1 MTTAVDRLAVAR
13 PSNHAQPSALR
24 WTWPAALPTAVAI
37 ANAIAFLAV
46 RPPVGDL
53 WAARARQSAASHG
66 VGLTYWFSWFGG
78 GSAPGSYSILTPYLS
93 ALIGSVLLGA
103 LATVAITPLCWR
115 LVQGSPYPLAATW
128 VATVAA
134 GFSLWSGRIPFAVG
148 TATSVAALIA
158 VRERQHLWAAICAVL
173 AVLFSPVSGAF
184 IAFGLAGTF
193 LLTRTHR
200 RIALT
205 TMFSVALSLV
215 LIAAVF
221 GVPGPEGY
229 PAKQALSASLG
240 LIVLLIARPP
250 RHLVA
255 LIVLTLVACPILV
268 AIPNAMGS
276 NFQRLV
282 WIWLPVA
289 VIATA
294 RARRHVAFLAVA
306 IVVYFG
312 AQGTIQELHV
322 ATKPMSSANYY
333 TALATEL
340 DTIPGLDNYR
350 IEVPYD
356 GTHTAAYALLNHA
369 ALAGGY
375 ESQTDH
381 ALNAV
386 LRSSIRLDAES
397 YRLWLDTNAVGYIA
411 VGRTTLSDNPEYRLV
426 TSAQLSY
433 LTPVWADSNWTLYEV
448 TNPRPI
454 VAPPATMV
462 DASQSSLTIRVSG
475 AGVIG
480 VRVRWSKFLS
490 VESPVDAP
498 AASLTDD
505 GYGWTLLTTQQSGLY
520 VLHGS

>member
-1 MTTAVDRLAVAR
+1 MREHEIAATLNGCPWQANHSVLEACHRAGSHYLDMAADIYSPPGLKRPTKNSFEAEIEKFNQPFLDKGIAGILCMGMDPGAVNVFARWAMDRLD
-13 PSNHAQPSALR
+13 N
-24 WTWPAALPTAVAI
+24 
-37 ANAIAFLAV
+37 
-46 RPPVGDL
+46 
-53 WAARARQSAASHG
+53 
-66 VGLTYWFSWFGG
+66 
-78 GSAPGSYSILTPYLS
+78 
-93 ALIGSVLLGA
+93 
-103 LATVAITPLCWR
+103 
-115 LVQGSPYPLAATW
+115 
-128 VATVAA
+128 
-134 GFSLWSGRIPFAVG
+134 
-148 TATSVAALIA
+148 ATSI
-158 VRERQHLWAAICAVL
+158 RVL
-173 AVLFSPVSGAF
+173 DADNAEVKGYRFAVLFSPVSGAF

-215 LIAAVF
+215 VIAAVF

-397 YRLWLDTNAVGYIA
+397 YRLWLDT
-411 VGRTTLSDNPEYRLV
+411 T
-426 TSAQLSY
+426 
-433 LTPVWADSNWTLYEV
+433 
-448 TNPRPI
+448 
-454 VAPPATMV
+454 VAPQPPHVTA
-462 DASQSSLTIRVSG
+462 
-475 AGVIG
+475 
-480 VRVRWSKFLS
+480 
-490 VESPVDAP
+490 E
-498 AASLTDD
+498 
-505 GYGWTLLTTQQSGLY
+505 GLREQR
-520 VLHGS
+520 